1 MFQYPI
7 VVQTNNRSLL
17 ITTIHLQIA
26 KQFRRDQPLLF
37 ADRSGGIGVTV
48 ERGLR
53 RCKVARRKRPT
64 SRAE

>member
-17 ITTIHLQIA
+17 ITTIHLQIG
-26 KQFRRDQPLLF
+26 KQFRRDQPLLS
-37 ADRSGGIGVTV
+37 DRSGGIGVTV